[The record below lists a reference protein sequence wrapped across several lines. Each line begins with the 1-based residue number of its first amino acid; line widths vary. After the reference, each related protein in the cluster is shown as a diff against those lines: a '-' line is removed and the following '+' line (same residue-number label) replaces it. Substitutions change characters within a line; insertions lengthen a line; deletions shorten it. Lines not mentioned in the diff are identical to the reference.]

1 VPRLGRTVARSSSN
15 EQIDFLPAV
24 DGPISHVDRAALWL
38 IPFEDAAPIRTA
50 PNYKGQRN
58 YTGEWWCATTE
69 RHVAYESRVERDF
82 LMSADFDSDVVGI
95 AVQPFT
101 FRFFANSGSL
111 REHTPDVFLRHRNGD
126 ATVVDVR
133 PDARIDNDAK
143 EAFEASRRLCDE
155 VGWSYCRIGE
165 QPSIRAANLRWLAG
179 YRNVRNRMASVA
191 TSLIAELQTV
201 GPMTISALASAAGDP
216 VLVLPTLYHLMWTHE
231 ISVDVSSTLL
241 NMNTIVEAAPR

>member
-1 VPRLGRTVARSSSN
+1 VPRLGRAVARSSNN

-24 DGPISHVDRAALWL
+24 DGAISHVDRAELSL

-69 RHVAYESRVERDF
+69 RHVAYESWVERDF

-101 FRFFANSGSL
+101 FRFFASSGSL
-111 REHTPDVFLRHRNGD
+111 REHTPDVFLRHPNGD

-133 PDARIDNDAK
+133 PDARVDNDAR
-143 EAFEASRRLCDE
+143 EAFEATRRLCDE
-155 VGWSYCRIGE
+155 VGWNYSRTGE
-165 QPSIRAANLRWLAG
+165 QPPIRAANLRWLAG
-179 YRNVRNRMASVA
+179 YRNLRNRVAPAA
-191 TSLIAELQTV
+191 TSLISELETA
-201 GPMTISALASAAGDP
+201 GPMMISALASAAGDP

-241 NMNTIVEAAPR
+241 NMNAIVEAAPR

>member
-24 DGPISHVDRAALWL
+24 DGPISHVDGAELSL
-38 IPFEDAAPIRTA
+38 IPFEDAAPMRTA

-69 RHVAYESRVERDF
+69 RHVAYESWVERDF
-82 LMSADFDSDVVGI
+82 LMSADFDNDVVGI
-95 AVQPFT
+95 SVQPFT
-101 FRFFANSGSL
+101 FRFLASTGSL

-133 PDARIDNDAK
+133 PDARVDNDAN
-143 EAFEASRRLCDE
+143 EAFEATRRLCDE
-155 VGWSYCRIGE
+155 VGWNYSRTGE
-165 QPSIRAANLRWLAG
+165 QPPIRAGNLRWLAG
-179 YRNVRNRMASVA
+179 YRNVRNRVAPVA
-191 TSLIAELQTV
+191 TSLISELETE

-216 VLVLPTLYHLMWTHE
+216 VLVLPTLYHLMWRHE

-241 NMNTIVEAAPR
+241 NMNTIVEAPPK

>member
-1 VPRLGRTVARSSSN
+1 VPRRGRAIARSSNN

-24 DGPISHVDRAALWL
+24 DGPISHVDRAELSL
-38 IPFEDAAPIRTA
+38 IPFEDAVPIRTA

-69 RHVAYESRVERDF
+69 RHVAYESWVERDF

-101 FRFFANSGSL
+101 FRFFASSGSL
-111 REHTPDVFLRHRNGD
+111 REHTPDVFLRHPNGD

-133 PDARIDNDAK
+133 PDARVDNDARD
-143 EAFEASRRLCDE
+143 AFEAARRLCDE
-155 VGWSYCRIGE
+155 VGWNYCRTGE
-165 QPSIRAANLRWLAG
+165 QPPIRAANLRWLAG
-179 YRNVRNRMASVA
+179 YRNLRNRVAAVA
-191 TSLIAELQTV
+191 TSLISELETA
-201 GPMTISALASAAGDP
+201 GPTTISALARAAGDP

-231 ISVDVSSTLL
+231 ISVDASSTLL
-241 NMNTIVEAAPR
+241 NMNTIVEAAQR